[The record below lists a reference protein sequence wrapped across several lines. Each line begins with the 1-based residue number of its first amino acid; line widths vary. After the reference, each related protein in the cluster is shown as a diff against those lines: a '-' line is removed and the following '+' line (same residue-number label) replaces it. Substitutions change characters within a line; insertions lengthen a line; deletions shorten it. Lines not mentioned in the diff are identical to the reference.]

1 MSIRSRNR
9 IRRHPLSRGIALA
22 LPLLFVLQAVAGRA
36 EAACTPAA
44 PTDGATVSCTGVPI
58 LLPPNPNSFLST
70 ANNLDVTVQAGAI
83 MSTLPGGTAMTFGG
97 NGLTLNNLGAIDA
110 NAAGSLVLARALS
123 VGNLVVPGGGN
134 VTINSQGSIEGTFDG
149 TFGLAGAAMV
159 VANTGT
165 TTIANSGTI
174 GMSALGLFDPINSI
188 AVGIYGGG
196 NVNFTNT
203 GTITGRV
210 AFSSPNSGG
219 NVFVNAGTINGS
231 VSLGT
236 TLSNDSFVAVTGSS
250 INGGLTP
257 LPGVTIPTPSAPVS
271 FLTYAAG
278 GTVDA
283 GIGGNDTLVLQ
294 NTVAGP
300 GSGNGG
306 SGTISALQY
315 LNFENLTVNSG
326 TWTLQGAT
334 VSGNATL
341 NGGTAIFDNAL
352 SFGTGTLT
360 GNGGA
365 IQAAVGGL
373 TLAQNVNL
381 AGGMIVQ
388 GANSL
393 TLGGTVGGGGGIIKN
408 GAGTLTL
415 AGSNNFSGGFA
426 LNGGGLTLGSAS
438 SLGTGLFLVGGPS
451 SLNTA
456 FTGTLTNQVQLDGA
470 LTLNGAGTLTLGGNI
485 NGAGSLTLG
494 SGNLALTGSNNYSGG
509 TVLQAGSIHA
519 GNNSALGIGT
529 LTVNGAA
536 GLTGAPGV
544 ALGNNIVLNNTLNFG
559 AGGGALILNGTISGA
574 GGMSLAGAPGLTL
587 NGANTFG
594 GGFNLGGGALVVGNN
609 LALGTGALTVSGAS
623 SLDANAGVSLTNNF
637 NLNAGLAI
645 GGSNNL
651 ALNGALGGLGGLTKT
666 GAANLTLGGANAFA
680 GGVNLQSGGLTV
692 GTHTSLGSGALTV
705 NGAST
710 FAANAGVNL
719 GNAVVL
725 NADLGIGGA
734 NDIALGG
741 FVSGTGGLG
750 FNGSGTLAL
759 NAANTFGGGFDLA
772 SGNLRVGN
780 NLALGTG
787 ALNALGSAGLSAG
800 VPGIALGNA
809 VDIAG
814 GATLSLGGANALA
827 LNGTVSGAGG
837 LAVNGP
843 ATYTLGASNDFGG
856 GVSLG
861 GGILLLGND
870 ASLGSGTLNVIGNA
884 GLGSAGAVLDIGN
897 DVNLG
902 AGVALNLGGAADLA
916 LGGTIS
922 GDGGLVKTG
931 PGVLSLDGANS
942 FAGGVDLQSGA
953 LDVGTD
959 TALGSG
965 TLTVNGISTLSASA
979 VVSLANDID
988 LNALLGISGTHD
1000 LTLNGDIGGS
1010 GGLSFN
1016 VPVTL
1021 TLAGANSFD
1030 GGVALGGGRL
1040 AVGTDTALG
1049 TGALNVGGSAMLI
1062 ADAPSIALSNAVN
1075 LGAGVVLAIEGSN
1088 DLALDGT
1095 IAGAGRLVMNGAG
1108 TLSLGGAN
1116 NFGGGV
1122 ALNAGTL
1129 GVGDDLALGTGTLQ
1143 VGADAALFANA
1154 SGVALGNAI
1163 DLASGA
1169 ELVVGGSEDLA
1180 LDGVVSG
1187 AGALAFEGSGV
1198 SSLNAA
1204 NAYGGGTRLSSGTL
1218 MLGDA
1223 TALGTGALG
1232 IDGAANL
1239 GAGVAGLTIGN
1250 AVDLA
1255 AGSALSIIGGN
1266 AMNVAGAVTG
1276 SGTLIKSGSGT
1287 LGLNGPVVG
1296 FSGGLSVQGGAL
1308 NVAGPITAGFA
1319 SAAGTTANFSAG
1331 SDHLTASGS
1340 VAGAVN
1346 LGGGDDRFDAS
1357 LAQLSGITGAVDAG
1371 IGSDTFVIGGTGEAA
1386 LPASLT
1392 GFDTLDFASGGTLVV
1407 LNATFG
1413 NSLIGGHLVLNG
1425 NLAGNATVAAG
1436 GALIGDGALSGAL
1449 TINGILAPSGLAGA
1463 SGAAAGSG
1471 APGASFNTGALT
1483 VGAGGGLQ
1491 VRQNGAGATDSVVVA
1506 GNAALGGQVIAI
1518 PQAGSYAPVTD
1529 YRIVDAGSL
1538 SGAFTGVVQTALPFL
1553 DAELLTIG
1561 NDVFLRLSEHDAGG
1575 GIPFNLF
1582 PGLSGNQ
1589 QAVADA
1595 LQTIAD
1601 AGDGQVETLIA
1612 AARGLTAA
1620 QAPRAFDTLSGE
1632 TYASI
1637 AGAQRYA
1644 AEQMQRSVARQLDR
1658 VRDGDLQSACGVGTP
1673 WVSAYGGRADFD
1685 GDGLAGIDHSSYG
1698 ATIGVEGAPADNFCF
1713 GGHIGVSHS
1722 KMDTDGRADEIDVDR
1737 FNAGLHW
1744 SYAPSS
1750 FWMQGA
1756 FGIAYA
1762 GYDAEREIDVGTFR
1776 ARTQAHSSGEGV
1788 YAMLEAGGRWERG
1801 GWRIEPLAGV
1811 YYHKTEGLRFAEHGG
1826 GDADLIADTGD
1837 FDATTVGIGV
1847 RFASLDG
1854 GARRWRPTADIR
1866 YLHDLDDDAPTARNA
1881 FARATV
1887 PDFGIVG
1894 FAAERDRVNVGLG
1907 LNYRFGAHGSGFVE
1921 YRGDIGGDDRAHTL
1935 SVGLRWAWGAAK

>member
-1 MSIRSRNR
+1 MSIRSRSR
-9 IRRHPLSRGIALA
+9 IRRHPLSRSIAQA
-22 LPLLFVLQAVAGRA
+22 LPLLVVLQAASGRA

-44 PTDGATVSCTGVPI
+44 PTDNAVVSCTGVPI
-58 LLPPNPNSFLST
+58 LLPPNPNSFLSA

-83 MSTLPGGTAMTFGG
+83 MSTLPGGTAMTFSG

-123 VGNLVVPGGGN
+123 VGNLVVPGSGN
-134 VTINSQGSIEGTFDG
+134 VTINNQGSIEGTFDG
-149 TFGLAGAAMV
+149 TFGLTGASMV

-165 TTIANSGTI
+165 TTINNTGTF

-188 AVGIYGGG
+188 AIGVYGGG

-203 GTITGRV
+203 GSITGRV
-210 AFSSPNSGG
+210 AFASPNSGG

-236 TLSNDSFVAVTGSS
+236 TLSNDTFVAVTGSS
-250 INGGLTP
+250 INGGLAP
-257 LPGVTIPTPSAPVS
+257 LPGVTIPTPSVPVS
-271 FLTYAAG
+271 FLTYAAS

-283 GIGGNDTLVLQ
+283 GIGGLDTLVLQ

-300 GSGNGG
+300 GSGSGG
-306 SGTISALQY
+306 SGTISSLQY
-315 LNFENLTVNSG
+315 FNFENLTLNSG
-326 TWTLQGAT
+326 TWTLQGAV
-334 VSGNATL
+334 VSGSATL

-365 IQAAVGGL
+365 IQASVGGL
-373 TLAQNVNL
+373 TLGQNINL
-381 AGGMIVQ
+381 TGGLIVQ
-388 GANSL
+388 GPNSL
-393 TLGGTVGGGGGIIKN
+393 TLGGTVGGGGGLIKN

-415 AGSNNFSGGFA
+415 AGSNNFSGGLA

-456 FTGTLTNQVQLDGA
+456 FTGTLANQVQLNGA

-485 NGAGSLTLG
+485 NGTGSLTLG
-494 SGNLALTGSNNYSGG
+494 SGNLVLNGNNNYFGG

-529 LTVNGAA
+529 LTVNGA
-536 GLTGAPGV
+536 GSLTGAAGV
-544 ALGNNIVLNNTLNFG
+544 TLGNDILLNNTLNFG
-559 AGGGALILNGTISGA
+559 AGGGALTLDGTISGA

-587 NGANTFG
+587 NGANNFN
-594 GGFNLGGGALVVGNN
+594 GGFNLGGGALIVGNN
-609 LALGTGALTVSGAS
+609 LALGTGAVTVSGAG
-623 SLDANAGVSLTNNF
+623 SLDANAGVSLANNF

-645 GGSNNL
+645 GGSNDL
-651 ALNGALGGLGGLTKT
+651 ALNGSIGGLGGLTKN
-666 GAANLTLGGANAFA
+666 GAAHLTLGGSNAFA
-680 GGVNLQSGGLTV
+680 GGVNLLGGGLTL
-692 GTHTSLGSGALTV
+692 GTNTSLGLGALTV

-710 FAANAGVNL
+710 LNANAGVNI

-725 NADLGIGGA
+725 NADLGIGGT
-734 NDIALGG
+734 NNIALGG
-741 FVSGTGGLG
+741 LISGGAGLA

-759 NAANTFGGGFDLA
+759 NGPNTFGGGVDLS
-772 SGNLRVGN
+772 SGNLSAGN
-780 NLALGTG
+780 NLALGSG
-787 ALNALGSAGLSAG
+787 ALNVLGSAGLSAG
-800 VPGIALGNA
+800 VPGISLGND

-843 ATYTLGASNDFGG
+843 ATYTLGGSNDFGG

-861 GGILLLGND
+861 NGILLLGND
-870 ASLGSGTLNVIGNA
+870 ASLGTGTLNVTGNA
-884 GLGSAGAVLDIGN
+884 GLGSTGAALDIGN

-902 AGVALNLGGAADLA
+902 AGFALNLGGAADLA
-916 LGGTIS
+916 LGGAIS

-931 PGVLSLDGANS
+931 PGVLALDGANS

-953 LDVGTD
+953 LEVGTD

-965 TLTVNGISTLSASA
+965 TLTVNGISTLSTSA
-979 VVSLANDID
+979 AVSLANDID
-988 LNALLGISGTHD
+988 LNALLGIGGAHD

-1010 GGLSFN
+1010 GGLSFGF
-1016 VPVTL
+1016 PATL
-1021 TLAGANSFD
+1021 TLTGTNSFN

-1040 AVGTDTALG
+1040 AVGTDSALG
-1049 TGALNVGGSAMLI
+1049 TGALEVGGSAMLT

-1075 LGAGVVLAIEGSN
+1075 LGAGVVLAVEGSN
-1088 DLALDGT
+1088 DLALNGT
-1095 IAGAGRLVMNGAG
+1095 IGGAGRLVMNGAG

-1143 VGADAALFANA
+1143 VGADAGLFADA
-1154 SGVALGNAI
+1154 SGIALGNAI

-1169 ELVVGGSEDLA
+1169 ELIVGGSENLV
-1180 LDGVVSG
+1180 LDGAIAGSG
-1187 AGALAFEGSGV
+1187 GIAFEGSGV
-1198 SSLNAA
+1198 LSLNGA

-1223 TALGTGALG
+1223 TALGAGALG
-1232 IDGAANL
+1232 IDGTASL

-1255 AGSALSIIGGN
+1255 AGSALNIVGGN
-1266 AMNVAGAVTG
+1266 AMNIGGAVTG
-1276 SGTLIKSGSGT
+1276 SGTLIKSGSGA

-1296 FSGGLSVQGGAL
+1296 FNGGLSVQGGAL
-1308 NVAGPITAGFA
+1308 SIASPITAGFS

-1331 SDHLTASGS
+1331 SDHLTANGS

-1346 LGGGDDRFDAS
+1346 LGGGDDRFDAN
-1357 LAQLSGITGAVDAG
+1357 LAQLAGITGALDAG
-1371 IGSDTFVIGGTGEAA
+1371 IGSDTFAVGGTGEAA
-1386 LPASLT
+1386 LPGALT
-1392 GFDTLDFASGGTLVV
+1392 GFETLDFASGGTLVV
-1407 LNATFG
+1407 SNATFA
-1413 NSLIGGHLVLNG
+1413 NSLIGGNLVLNG
-1425 NLAGNATVAAG
+1425 NLSGNATVAGG

-1449 TINGILAPSGLAGA
+1449 TLNGVLAPSGLPDAG
-1463 SGAAAGSG
+1463 GAAAGSG
-1471 APGASFNTGALT
+1471 TPGGSFGAGSLAI
-1483 VGAGGGLQ
+1483 GAGGSLQ
-1491 VRQNGAGATDSVVVA
+1491 LRQNGAGATDSIVVA
-1506 GNAALGGQVIAI
+1506 GNAALGGQVVAI
-1518 PQAGSYAPVTD
+1518 PQAGVYAPVTD

-1538 SGAFTGVVQTALPFL
+1538 SGAFAGVTQTALPFL
-1553 DAELLTIG
+1553 DAELIAIG
-1561 NDVFLRLSEHDAGG
+1561 NDVFLRLSQHDVGG
-1575 GIPFNLF
+1575 GIRFNEF

-1601 AGDGQVETLIA
+1601 AGDGQAETLIA

-1620 QAPRAFDTLSGE
+1620 QAPRAFDTLTGE

-1637 AGAQRYA
+1637 ASAQRYA

-1658 VRDGDLQSACGVGTP
+1658 LRDGGAQVGCADGTP
-1673 WVSAYGGRADFD
+1673 WITAYGGRADFD
-1685 GDGLAGIDHSSYG
+1685 GDDLAGIDHSSYG
-1698 ATIGVEGAPADNFCF
+1698 VTMGLEGRPAENLCF
-1713 GGHIGVSHS
+1713 GGHIGLSHS
-1722 KMDTDGRADEIDVDR
+1722 NMDTDGRADEVDADR
-1737 FNAGLHW
+1737 FNAGLHFL
-1744 SYAPSS
+1744 YAPSS
-1750 FWMQGA
+1750 FWTQGA
-1756 FGIAYA
+1756 VGIVYA
-1762 GYDAEREIDVGTFR
+1762 GYDAEREIDVGVFKRR
-1776 ARTQAHSSGEGV
+1776 AQSHSSGESM
-1788 YAMLEAGGRWERG
+1788 YAMWEAGGRWERG

-1811 YYHKTEGLRFAEHGG
+1811 YYHRADDFRFAEHGA
-1826 GDADLIADTGD
+1826 GDADLNVAVSDYD
-1837 FDATTVGIGV
+1837 VTTLGVGV
-1847 RFASLDG
+1847 RFA
-1854 GARRWRPTADIR
+1854 GAGSRWHPTADIR

-1881 FARATV
+1881 FANASV

-1894 FAAERDRVNVGLG
+1894 FGAERDRVNVGLG

-1921 YRGDIGGDDRAHTL
+1921 YRGDVGSDDRAHTL
-1935 SVGLRWAWGAAK
+1935 NVGLRWSWGAGE

>member
-1 MSIRSRNR
+1 MSIRIRNR
-9 IRRHPLSRGIALA
+9 IRRHPLSRGIAQA
-22 LPLLFVLQAVAGRA
+22 LPLLIVLQAASGRA

-58 LLPPNPNSFLST
+58 LLPPNPNSFLSN
-70 ANNLDVTVQAGAI
+70 ANNLDVTVQSGAI

-110 NAAGSLVLARALS
+110 NAAGSLVLSRALS
-123 VGNLVVPGGGN
+123 VGNLVVPGSGN
-134 VTINSQGSIEGTFDG
+134 VSINNQGTIEGTFDG
-149 TFGLAGAAMV
+149 TFGLLGAAMV

-165 TTIANSGTI
+165 TTVTNSGTF

-203 GTITGRV
+203 GSITGRV

-236 TLSNDSFVAVTGSS
+236 TLANDTFVAVTGSS
-250 INGGLTP
+250 INGGLVP
-257 LPGVTIPTPSAPVS
+257 LPGITIPTPSVPPS

-283 GIGGNDTLVLQ
+283 GIGGLDTLVLQ

-306 SGTISALQY
+306 SGTISSAQY

-326 TWTLQGAT
+326 TWTLQGAA
-334 VSGNATL
+334 VSGSATL

-352 SFGTGTLT
+352 SFGSGPLT

-365 IQAAVGGL
+365 IQASVGGL

-381 AGGMIVQ
+381 TGGMIVQ
-388 GANSL
+388 GVNSL
-393 TLGGTVGGGGGIIKN
+393 TLGGTVSGSGGMIKN

-415 AGSNNFSGGFA
+415 AGNNNFSGGFA
-426 LNGGGLTLGSAS
+426 LNGGGLTLGSAG

-456 FTGTLTNQVQLDGA
+456 FTGTLTNQVQLNGA
-470 LTLNGAGTLTLGGNI
+470 LTLNGAGNLTLSGNI
-485 NGAGSLTLG
+485 NGAGSLTLA
-494 SGNLALTGSNNYSGG
+494 SGNLALAGSNNYSGG

-519 GNNSALGIGT
+519 GNSSALGGGT

-536 GLTGAPGV
+536 GLTGAAGV

-559 AGGGALILNGTISGA
+559 AGGGALTLNGTISGA

-587 NGANTFG
+587 NGANNFG

-609 LALGTGALTVSGAS
+609 LALGGGAVTVSGAG
-623 SLDANAGVSLTNNF
+623 SLDANANVSLANNF

-651 ALNGALGGLGGLTKT
+651 ALNGTIAGLGGLTKN
-666 GAANLTLGGANAFA
+666 GAANLTLGGPNTFA
-680 GGVNLQSGGLTV
+680 GGVNLLGGGLTL
-692 GTHTSLGSGALTV
+692 GTSTSLGFGALTV

-710 FAANAGVNL
+710 LNANTGVNV

-725 NADLGIGGA
+725 NADLSIGGA

-741 FVSGTGGLG
+741 LVSGGAGLT
-750 FNGSGTLAL
+750 FNGTGTLAL
-759 NAANTFGGGFDLA
+759 NAANTFGGGVDLGGGTLSA
-772 SGNLRVGN
+772 GN
-780 NLALGTG
+780 NLALGVG
-787 ALNALGSAGLSAG
+787 GLNVFGDANLHAG
-800 VPGIALGNA
+800 VPGISLGNA

-814 GATLSLGGANALA
+814 GATLTLGGANALA

-837 LAVNGP
+837 LSVNGP
-843 ATYTLGASNDFGG
+843 ATYTLGGSNVFDG

-861 GGILLLGND
+861 SGILLLATDTSLGAGTLDVVGN
-870 ASLGSGTLNVIGNA
+870 ASLGSTGAALN
-884 GLGSAGAVLDIGN
+884 LGN
-897 DVNLG
+897 DVNIA
-902 AGVALNLGGAADLA
+902 AGIALNTGGAADLA
-916 LGGTIS
+916 FGGTIS
-922 GDGGLVKTG
+922 GDGGLAKTG
-931 PGVLSLDGANS
+931 PGVLSLNGANT
-942 FAGGVDLQSGA
+942 FAGGIDLLSGA
-953 LDVGTD
+953 IEAGTD

-965 TLTVNGISTLSASA
+965 ALTVNGASTLTAGA
-979 VVSLANDID
+979 AVSLANDID
-988 LNALLGISGTHD
+988 LNAGLNISGTHD
-1000 LTLNGDIGGS
+1000 MTLSGNIGGS
-1010 GGLSFN
+1010 GGLGFAS
-1016 VPVTL
+1016 PATL
-1021 TLAGANSFD
+1021 TLTGANNFN

-1049 TGALNVGGSAMLI
+1049 TGALNVGSSAMLT
-1062 ADAPSIALSNAVN
+1062 AAAPSIALSNAVN
-1075 LGAGVVLAIEGSN
+1075 LGAGAVLAIEGNN
-1088 DLALDGT
+1088 DLALEGA
-1095 IAGAGRLVMNGAG
+1095 IGGAGGLVMNGTG

-1122 ALNAGTL
+1122 ALNAGML
-1129 GVGDDLALGTGTLQ
+1129 GVGDDLALGTGTLR
-1143 VGADAALFANA
+1143 VGADAGLFADGA
-1154 SGVALGNAI
+1154 GIALGNAI

-1169 ELVVGGSEDLA
+1169 ELAVGGSEDLA
-1180 LDGVVSG
+1180 LDGAIGG
-1187 AGALAFEGSGV
+1187 AGGLAFEGSGV
-1198 SSLNAA
+1198 LSLNAA

-1223 TALGTGALG
+1223 AALGTGALG
-1232 IDGAANL
+1232 IDGAASL
-1239 GAGVAGLTIGN
+1239 GAGIAGLTIGN

-1255 AGSALSIIGGN
+1255 ADSALNIVGGN
-1266 AMNVAGAVTG
+1266 AMNLGGAVTG
-1276 SGTLIKSGSGT
+1276 SGTLIKSGSGA

-1296 FSGGLSVQGGAL
+1296 FSGGLSVQGGTL
-1308 NVAGPITAGFA
+1308 SVASPIAAGFA
-1319 SAAGTTANFSAG
+1319 SAAGTTTNFSAG
-1331 SDHLTASGS
+1331 GDHLTTAGS

-1357 LAQLSGITGAVDAG
+1357 LAQLAGITGAIDAG
-1371 IGSDTFVIGGTGEAA
+1371 IGSDTFGVAGAGEAA
-1386 LPASLT
+1386 LPVSLT
-1392 GFDTLDFASGGTLVV
+1392 GFETLDFASGGTLIVS
-1407 LNATFG
+1407 NAAFG
-1413 NSLIGGHLVLNG
+1413 NSLIGGNLVLNG
-1425 NLAGNATVAAG
+1425 NLGGNATVAGG

-1449 TINGILAPSGLAGA
+1449 TVNGILAPSGLSGA

-1471 APGASFNTGALT
+1471 TAGASLNAGSLAM
-1483 VGAGGGLQ
+1483 GAGGSLQ
-1491 VRQNGAGATDSVVVA
+1491 LRQDAAGATDSIVVA

-1518 PQAGSYAPVTD
+1518 PQAGSYAPVTE

-1538 SGAFTGVVQTALPFL
+1538 SGAFGGVSQTALPFL
-1553 DAELLTIG
+1553 DAALVTVG
-1561 NDVFLRLSEHDAGG
+1561 NDVFLRLSQHDVGG
-1575 GIPFNLF
+1575 GIRFNEF

-1595 LQTIAD
+1595 LQAIAD

-1612 AARGLTAA
+1612 AARGLTAG

-1637 AGAQRYA
+1637 ASAGRYA

-1658 VRDGDLQSACGVGTP
+1658 LRDGGAQEGCANGTP
-1673 WVSAYGGRADFD
+1673 WITAYGGRADFD

-1698 ATIGVEGAPADNFCF
+1698 VTIGVEGRPGENLCL
-1713 GGHIGVSHS
+1713 GGHIGLSHS
-1722 KMDTDGRADEIDVDR
+1722 KMDTDGRADDVDADR
-1737 FNAGLHW
+1737 FNAGLHFLY
-1744 SYAPSS
+1744 SPSA
-1750 FWMQGA
+1750 FWTQGA
-1756 FGIAYA
+1756 VGIVYA
-1762 GYDAEREIDVGTFR
+1762 GYDTEREIDVGVFKRR
-1776 ARTQAHSSGEGV
+1776 AESHSSGESV
-1788 YAMLEAGGRWERG
+1788 YAMWEAGGRWERG
-1801 GWRIEPLAGV
+1801 SWRIEPLAGV
-1811 YYHKTEGLRFAEHGG
+1811 YYHKADDFRFAEHGA
-1826 GDADLIADTGD
+1826 GDADLNVAVSDYD
-1837 FDATTVGIGV
+1837 VTTLGVGV
-1847 RFASLDG
+1847 RFAGTGS
-1854 GARRWRPTADIR
+1854 RWHPTADVR

-1881 FARATV
+1881 FANASV

-1894 FAAERDRVNVGLG
+1894 FGAERDRVNVGLG

-1935 SVGLRWAWGAAK
+1935 NVGLRWSWGVEK